1 MVEFILIYKI
11 VSEIMIKRELS
22 SQNSMNIRTII
33 NLQEKN
39 EHRYCGEGILKETG
53 FSYDPMDL
61 IRAKSMHFIL
71 SEIIIY

>member
-1 MVEFILIYKI
+1 
-11 VSEIMIKRELS
+11 
-22 SQNSMNIRTII
+22 MNIQTII